1 MGFGWC
7 WVSFW
12 WRSPL
17 GFGNFFIFSWAGTGG
32 SRVAPV
38 GAVAPPPPPAVTCSQ
53 FPCHPAVTFHLLATE
68 QKHSAGT
75 LQKGGGSD
83 FSAT

>member
-1 MGFGWC
+1 MVGLGC
-7 WVSFW
+7 LSGGG
-12 WRSPL
+12 RSWAL
-17 GFGNFFIFSWAGTGG
+17 GFWGGAG
-32 SRVAPV
+32 VEV
-38 GAVAPPPPPAVTCSQ
+38 LLWVLLPPPAVTCSQ

-83 FSAT
+83 FSAS